1 MNQKTLRISDR
12 KNQVVND
19 VRSRASTNSIV
30 KLAIESMIPS
40 ILIIENVGTIISY
53 GFLYGMKRLSSKLSQ
68 NGNGRQIVGGG
79 GRIERMSVD
88 EIKRINE

>member
-1 MNQKTLRISDR
+1 MNQTTLRISDR

-79 GRIERMSVD
+79 RIERMSVD

>member
-1 MNQKTLRISDR
+1 MNQTTLRISDR

-19 VRSRASTNSIV
+19 VRSRAATNSIV

-79 GRIERMSVD
+79 E
-88 EIKRINE
+88 